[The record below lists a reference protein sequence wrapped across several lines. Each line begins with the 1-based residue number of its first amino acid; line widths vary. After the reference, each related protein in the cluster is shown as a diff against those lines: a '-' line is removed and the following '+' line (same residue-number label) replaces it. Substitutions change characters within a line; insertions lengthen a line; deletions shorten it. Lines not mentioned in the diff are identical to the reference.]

1 MADDQDKSKLI
12 FDLKVHA
19 GPAAGASKYKK
30 RMRMFEE
37 GLPQKLRNV
46 LAGFKKNWRQN
57 KVYGLNDRTAIIAT
71 IILKRNV

>member
-12 FDLKVHA
+12 FDLMVCA

-37 GLPQKLRNV
+37 GSPQKLGTV

-57 KVYGLNDRTAIIAT
+57 KVYGLIDCTAIVAT
-71 IILKRNV
+71 ILKRKD